1 MMSNI
6 LIKKPIISE
15 KSFNLAAD
23 GVYTFLVDLSSG
35 KKQIAREVEELFKVD
50 VISVNIVNI
59 PGKVK
64 RVKKGYGKR
73 SDIKKALVRIKKG
86 QKISIFEV
94 EENKKQKTQKE
105 MKSRDSKT
113 KMDKNNADSNIAKEK
128 NAN

>member
-1 MMSNI
+1 
-6 LIKKPIISE
+6 
-15 KSFNLAAD
+15 LAAN
-23 GVYTFLVDLSSG
+23 GVYTFLVDLSSE

-94 EENKKQKTQKE
+94 EEDKKQKTQKE
-105 MKSRDSKT
+105 MKAKDSKI
-113 KMDKNNADSNIAKEK
+113 KIGRNNIDDNLAKENNAN
-128 NAN
+128 

>member
-1 MMSNI
+1 MSNI

-23 GVYTFLVDLSSG
+23 GVYTFLVDLNSG

-59 PGKVK
+59 PGKIK

>member
-23 GVYTFLVDLSSG
+23 GVYTFLVDLNSG

-59 PGKVK
+59 PGKIK

>member
-1 MMSNI
+1 MSNI

-15 KSFNLAAD
+15 KSFNLAAN
-23 GVYTFLVDLSSG
+23 GVYTFLVDLSSE

-73 SDIKKALVRIKKG
+73 SDIKEALVRIKKG

-94 EENKKQKTQKE
+94 EEDKKQKTQKE
-105 MKSRDSKT
+105 MKAKDSKA
-113 KMDKNNADSNIAKEK
+113 KIGRNNIDDNLAKENNAN
-128 NAN
+128 

>member
-1 MMSNI
+1 MSNI

-15 KSFNLAAD
+15 KSFNLAAN
-23 GVYTFLVDLSSG
+23 GVYTFLVDLSSK

-94 EENKKQKTQKE
+94 EEDKKQKTQKE
-105 MKSRDSKT
+105 MKAKDSKT
-113 KMDKNNADSNIAKEK
+113 KIGRNNIDDNLAKENNAN
-128 NAN
+128 

>member
-1 MMSNI
+1 MSNI

-15 KSFNLAAD
+15 KSFNLAAN
-23 GVYTFLVDLSSG
+23 GVYTFLVDLSSE

-94 EENKKQKTQKE
+94 EEDKKQKTQKE
-105 MKSRDSKT
+105 MKAKDSKA
-113 KMDKNNADSNIAKEK
+113 KIGRNNIDDNLAKENNAN
-128 NAN
+128 

>member
-1 MMSNI
+1 MSNI

-15 KSFNLAAD
+15 KSFNLAAN
-23 GVYTFLVDLSSG
+23 GVYTFLVDLSSE

-73 SDIKKALVRIKKG
+73 SDIKKALVKIKKG

-94 EENKKQKTQKE
+94 EEDKKQKTQKE
-105 MKSRDSKT
+105 MKAKDSKT
-113 KMDKNNADSNIAKEK
+113 KIGKNNIDDNIAKEN

>member
-1 MMSNI
+1 MSNI

-15 KSFNLAAD
+15 KSFNLAAN
-23 GVYTFLVDLSSG
+23 GVYTFLVDLSSE

-94 EENKKQKTQKE
+94 EEDKKQKTQKE
-105 MKSRDSKT
+105 MKAKDSKI
-113 KMDKNNADSNIAKEK
+113 KIGRNNIDDNLAKENNAN
-128 NAN
+128 

>member
-1 MMSNI
+1 MSNI

-15 KSFNLAAD
+15 KSFNLAAN
-23 GVYTFLVDLSSG
+23 GVYTFLVDLSSE

-73 SDIKKALVRIKKG
+73 SDIKKALARIKKG

-94 EENKKQKTQKE
+94 EEDKKQKTQKE
-105 MKSRDSKT
+105 MKAKDSKT
-113 KMDKNNADSNIAKEK
+113 KIGRNNIDDNLAKENNAN
-128 NAN
+128 

>member
-1 MMSNI
+1 MSNI

-23 GVYTFLVDLSSG
+23 GIYTFLVDLNSG
-35 KKQIAREVEELFKVD
+35 KQQIAREVEWLFKVD

-59 PGKVK
+59 PGKIK

-94 EENKKQKTQKE
+94 EEDKKQETQKN
-105 MKSRDSKT
+105 MKSMDSKT
-113 KMDKNNADSNIAKEK
+113 KRDKNNANSNIAKQK

>member
-23 GVYTFLVDLSSG
+23 GVYTFLVDLNSG

>member
-1 MMSNI
+1 MSNI

-15 KSFNLAAD
+15 KSFNLAAN
-23 GVYTFLVDLSSG
+23 GVYTFLVDLSSE

-94 EENKKQKTQKE
+94 EEDKKQKTQKE
-105 MKSRDSKT
+105 MKAKDSKT
-113 KMDKNNADSNIAKEK
+113 KIGRNNIDDNLAKENNAN
-128 NAN
+128 